1 MPDLTPMIS
10 LSTFLASLF
19 IVLMAG
25 RGIIEYI
32 EYVENRKS
40 AGMGASKKATQQYFK
55 RKGA

>member
-1 MPDLTPMIS
+1 MDELTPMMS
-10 LSTFLASLF
+10 LSTFLAALF

-32 EYVENRKS
+32 EYKNEKS
-40 AGMGASKKATQQYFK
+40 AGMGASQKVLQRNYK

>member
-1 MPDLTPMIS
+1 MDELTPIMS
-10 LSTFLASLF
+10 LSAFLAALF

-32 EYVENRKS
+32 DYKNEKS
-40 AGMGASKKATQQYFK
+40 AGMGASQKVLQRYYK

>member
-1 MPDLTPMIS
+1 MDELTPMMS
-10 LSTFLASLF
+10 LSTFLAMLF

-40 AGMGASKKATQQYFK
+40 AGMGASKKVLQRNYK

>member
-10 LSTFLASLF
+10 LSTFLAALF

-25 RGIIEYI
+25 RAIVELI

-40 AGMGASKKATQQYFK
+40 AGMGASQKAIQQYFK